1 MMTSTLSAIRNHCH
15 PSMHARNINKKLRPF
30 LFFPEFCLFF
40 FFHVFKM
47 FVDLKVADKY
57 PSQIEIKQLHSKYK
71 LDDQQEQLY
80 FVFLL
85 GIPYV
90 SSHCSLIIAN
100 SKSAMTSRNYWN
112 SGRTTA
118 GIGFKSW

>member
-1 MMTSTLSAIRNHCH
+1 M
-15 PSMHARNINKKLRPF
+15 
-30 LFFPEFCLFF
+30 FFY
-40 FFHVFKM
+40 VFKM

-71 LDDQQEQLY
+71 LDGQQEQLY

-85 GIPYV
+85 EIPYV

-100 SKSAMTSRNYWN
+100 CKSAMTSRNYWN
-112 SGRTTA
+112 SGRTNA
-118 GIGFKSW
+118 WDRIQKLVILFQLHGGQLKRSADDFVLDIGYCIRSPLLYS